1 MGLSDME
8 LSDDKLDAI
17 IGLVRR
23 HTGIAMGR
31 HKRVLLQGR
40 LQPRLRALGLD
51 NYGAYIARL
60 DHDRQEVVSFIN
72 SVTTNDTA
80 FFRTPAVWRWLER
93 EFLPEW
99 AVRAEFSST
108 HAPLRIW
115 SAAAATGEEAYSLA
129 MTCLEARTN
138 FPGLRFEI
146 LATDISTEALATAR
160 AAVYRGRSVERFE
173 RDHPELFRKYLRPAG
188 EAYRVASEVSQYVE
202 FGEHNLLQRPPSVAG
217 FDLVMLRNV
226 LIYFDAQAQQR
237 VLAGARASMRR
248 EARLVLGEQESIT
261 RLDTDFVF
269 EQAHVYRIGD

>member
-1 MGLSDME
+1 ME
-8 LSDDKLDAI
+8 LCDDKLDTI

-40 LQPRLRALGLD
+40 LQPRLRALGLGT
-51 NYGAYIARL
+51 YGAYIERL
-60 DHDRQEVVSFIN
+60 AHDRQEVSAFIN

-99 AVRAEFSST
+99 AARAAFANT
-108 HAPLRIW
+108 VAPLRIW

-129 MTCLEARTN
+129 MTCLEARRN

-146 LATDISTEALATAR
+146 LATDISTDALGTAR
-160 AAVYRGRSVERFE
+160 AALYRGRSIERFE
-173 RDHPELFRKYLRPAG
+173 QDHPELLRKYLRPVGDAF
-188 EAYRVASEVSQYVE
+188 RVATEVSQYVE
-202 FGEHNLLQRPPSVAG
+202 FGEHNLLQRPPRAAG

-226 LIYFDAQAQQR
+226 LIYFDAEAQQR
-237 VLAGARASMRR
+237 VLAGAHRAMRPD
-248 EARLVLGEQESIT
+248 ARLVLGEQESIT
-261 RLDTDFVF
+261 RLQTDFVF
-269 EQAHVYRIGD
+269 EQAHVYRLGEAQ

>member
-1 MGLSDME
+1 ME
-8 LSDDKLDAI
+8 LSDDKLETI
-17 IGLVRR
+17 IGLVRQ

-31 HKRVLLQGR
+31 HKRVLLEGR

-60 DHDRQEVVSFIN
+60 AHDRQEVASFIN

-99 AVRAEFSST
+99 SVRAAFSNT
-108 HAPLRIW
+108 NAPLRIW

-129 MTCLEARTN
+129 MTCLEARRN

-146 LATDISTEALATAR
+146 LATDISTDALATAR
-160 AAVYRGRSVERFE
+160 AGLYRGRSVERFE

-188 EAYRVASEVSQYVE
+188 EAFRVASEVSQYVE
-202 FGEHNLLQRPPSVAG
+202 FAEHNLLQRPPRAAG
-217 FDLVMLRNV
+217 FDLVLLRNV
-226 LIYFDAQAQQR
+226 LIYFDAEGQQR
-237 VLAGARASMRR
+237 VLAGARAAMQRD
-248 EARLVLGEQESIT
+248 ARLVLGEQESIT

>member
-1 MGLSDME
+1 ME
-8 LSDDKLDAI
+8 LNDDKLQAVI
-17 IGLVRR
+17 ALVRK
-23 HTGIAMGR
+23 HTGIAMGQ

-60 DHDRQEVVSFIN
+60 EHDRSEVESFIN

-99 AVRAEFSST
+99 AARAES
-108 HAPLRIW
+108 APLRIW
-115 SAAAATGEEAYSLA
+115 SAAAATGEEAYSVA
-129 MTCLEARTN
+129 MSCIEARRN

-146 LATDISTEALATAR
+146 LATDISTDALATAR
-160 AAVYRGRSVERFE
+160 AALYRGRSVERFE
-173 RDHPELFRKYLRPAG
+173 RDHPELFRKYLRPLG
-188 EAYRVASEVSQYVE
+188 DGYRVASEVAQYVE
-202 FGEHNLLQRPPSVAG
+202 FAEHNLLQRPPRVAG
-217 FDLVMLRNV
+217 FDLVLLRNV
-226 LIYFDAQAQQR
+226 LIYFDTEGQQK
-237 VLAGARASMRR
+237 VLAGARAAMRR
-248 EARLVLGEQESIT
+248 ESRLVLGEQESIT

>member
-1 MGLSDME
+1 ME
-8 LSDDKLDAI
+8 LCDDRLDTI
-17 IGLVRR
+17 IDLVRR

-51 NYGAYIARL
+51 NYGAYIDRLAR
-60 DHDRQEVVSFIN
+60 DRLEVGAFIN

-99 AVRAEFSST
+99 TVRAAFSST
-108 HAPLRIW
+108 AAPLRIW

-129 MTCLEARTN
+129 MTCLEARRN

-146 LATDISTEALATAR
+146 LATDISTEALDTAR
-160 AAVYRGRSVERFE
+160 AAMYRGRSVERFE
-173 RDHPELFRKYLRPAG
+173 RDHPELFRKYLRPVGDAF
-188 EAYRVASEVSQYVE
+188 RVAAEVSQYVE
-202 FGEHNLLQRPPSVAG
+202 FGEHNLLQRPPRAAG

-226 LIYFDAQAQQR
+226 LIYFDAEAQQR
-237 VLAGARASMRR
+237 VLAGARRSMHRD
-248 EARLVLGEQESIT
+248 ARLVLGEQETIA

>member
-1 MGLSDME
+1 ME
-8 LSDDKLDAI
+8 LSDDKLEAI
-17 IGLVRR
+17 IKLVRQ

-60 DHDRQEVVSFIN
+60 AHDRQEVASFIN

-99 AVRAEFSST
+99 AARAESM
-108 HAPLRIW
+108 PLRIW
-115 SAAAATGEEAYSLA
+115 SAAAATGEESYSLA
-129 MTCLEARTN
+129 MTCLEARRN

-146 LATDISTEALATAR
+146 LATDISSDALHTAR
-160 AAVYRGRSVERFE
+160 AALYRGRSVERFE
-173 RDHPELFRKYLRPAG
+173 RDHPELFRKYLRPVG
-188 EAYRVASEVSQYVE
+188 DAYRVASEVSQYVE
-202 FGEHNLLQRPPSVAG
+202 FAEHNLLQRPPRVAG
-217 FDLVMLRNV
+217 FDLVLLRNV
-226 LIYFDAQAQQR
+226 LIYFDAEGQQR
-237 VLAGARASMRR
+237 VLAGARAAMAR

>member
-1 MGLSDME
+1 ME
-8 LSDDKLDAI
+8 LSDDKLETI
-17 IGLVRR
+17 IGLVRQ

-60 DHDRQEVVSFIN
+60 EHDRNEVTSFIN

-99 AVRAEFSST
+99 AARAES
-108 HAPLRIW
+108 APLRIW
-115 SAAAATGEEAYSLA
+115 SAAAATGEESYSLA
-129 MTCLEARTN
+129 MTCLEARRN

-146 LATDISTEALATAR
+146 LATDISSDALDTAR
-160 AAVYRGRSVERFE
+160 AALYRGRSVERFE
-173 RDHPELFRKYLRPAG
+173 RDQPELFRKYLRPVGDAW
-188 EAYRVASEVSQYVE
+188 RVASEVTQYVE
-202 FGEHNLLQRPPSVAG
+202 FGEHNLLQRPPRAAG
-217 FDLVMLRNV
+217 FDLVLLRNV
-226 LIYFDAQAQQR
+226 LIYFDAEAQQK
-237 VLAGARASMRR
+237 VLAGARAAMRR

>member
-17 IGLVRR
+17 IGLVRQ

-60 DHDRQEVVSFIN
+60 EQDRQEVVSFIN

-93 EFLPEW
+93 DFLPEW
-99 AVRAEFSST
+99 AARAEDG
-108 HAPLRIW
+108 PLRIW

-129 MTCLEARTN
+129 MTCLEARRN

-146 LATDISTEALATAR
+146 LATDISTDALATAR
-160 AAVYRGRSVERFE
+160 AAIYRGRSVERFE
-173 RDHPELFRKYLRPAG
+173 RDHPELFRKYLRPVG
-188 EAYRVASEVSQYVE
+188 EAVRVATEVTQYVE
-202 FGEHNLLQRPPSVAG
+202 FGEHNLLQRPPRAAG

-237 VLAGARASMRR
+237 VLAGARAAMRR